1 MGLLLE
7 QIEILEGEKE
17 IATVIKAIRTGA
29 KDVDEI
35 RQYIEKS
42 TGKSMDDV
50 SDADIRQGIAR
61 GYKLARQGA
70 GMAQSYVSPGMAKY
84 ASDEYDTFGK
94 LLAPKIAGVG
104 PVKGMV
110 DKGKYTALSPSGEPI
125 DIDVDLSISDVTSMM
140 NMYNKLEKDFPQ
152 AAKRLRSGD
161 FPGALNKLY
170 KRMAK

>member
-7 QIEILEGEKE
+7 QIEIVEGEKE

-42 TGKSMDDV
+42 TGKSMADV
-50 SDADIRQGIAR
+50 TDADIRQGIAR

-70 GMAQSYVSPGMAKY
+70 GRAQSYVSPGMAK
-84 ASDEYDTFGK
+84 AAADKYDTYGQ
-94 LLAPKIAGVG
+94 LAAPTVAG
-104 PVKGMV
+104 MA
-110 DKGKYTALSPSGEPI
+110 DKGKYQAVSPSGEPI
-125 DIDVDLSISDVTSMM
+125 DIDVDLSLSDVSSMM

-161 FPGALNKLY
+161 FPGALNTLY
-170 KRMAK
+170 KRMAR

>member
-7 QIEILEGEKE
+7 HIQIIEGEKE

-42 TGKSMDDV
+42 TGKSMSDV
-50 SDADIRQGIAR
+50 TDSDIRQGIAR

-70 GMAQSYVSPGMAKY
+70 SRAQSYVSPSMAKY
-84 ASDEYDTFGK
+84 AADEYDKYGK
-94 LLAPKIAGVG
+94 LIAPKVAGVG

-110 DKGKYTALSPSGEPI
+110 DKGKYQAVSPSGEPI

-161 FPGALNKLY
+161 FPGALNQLY
-170 KRMAK
+170 KRMAR

>member
-50 SDADIRQGIAR
+50 TDADIRQGIAR

-70 GMAQSYVSPGMAKY
+70 DIAQSNVSPGMAQDAAKKY
-84 ASDEYDTFGK
+84 DAYGK
-94 LLAPKIAGVG
+94 MAAG
-104 PVKGMV
+104 PVAGMV
-110 DKGKYTALSPSGEPI
+110 DKGKYQAVSPSGEPI
-125 DIDVDLSISDVTSMM
+125 DIDVDLSMSDVSSMM

-161 FPGALNKLY
+161 FPGALNQLY
-170 KRMAK
+170 KRMAR

>member
-42 TGKSMDDV
+42 TGKSMADV
-50 SDADIRQGIAR
+50 TDADIRQGIAR
-61 GYKLARQGA
+61 GYNLARQGA
-70 GMAQSYVSPGMAKY
+70 GMAQSYVSPSMAKD
-84 ASDEYDTFGK
+84 AANKYDTYGK
-94 LLAPKIAGVG
+94 MAAG
-104 PVKGMV
+104 PVAGMV
-110 DKGKYTALSPSGEPI
+110 DKGKYQAVSPSGEPI
-125 DIDVDLSISDVTSMM
+125 DIDVDLSMSDVSSMM

-161 FPGALNKLY
+161 FPGALNQLY
-170 KRMAK
+170 KRMAR